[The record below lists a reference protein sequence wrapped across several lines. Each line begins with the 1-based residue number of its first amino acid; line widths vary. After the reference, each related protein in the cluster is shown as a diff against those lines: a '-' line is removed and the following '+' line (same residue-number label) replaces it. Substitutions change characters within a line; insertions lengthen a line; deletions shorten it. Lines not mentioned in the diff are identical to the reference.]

1 MTTVKRALVY
11 TLVVIATFALVVGL
25 VYVFVSVGEGSGG
38 SGTGEIF
45 TTTG

>member
-11 TLVVIATFALVVGL
+11 TLVVIATFVLVVGL
-25 VYVFVSVGEGSGG
+25 VYVFVSGGEGSGG
-38 SGTGEIF
+38 SGTGEII